1 MTIFSITLSNTF
13 VRTNQSY
20 VCILTKYTSRTEA
33 RKACSKMQ
41 FSYAILAVQALNER
55 FAEEKLD
62 VVTYLAVRS
71 EYLEHPL
78 IATADINHTIE
89 SVGFELTWSNYPS
102 SRKHPLFDLIVLRF
116 KRSIGHRFE
125 KQDFFNTYLANIDP
139 VEFVERT
146 WSKPRDFV
154 RFFKC
159 ASKLY
164 PNKTSL
170 SPSQANAVWRNYAQE
185 HGRR

>member
-1 MTIFSITLSNTF
+1 
-13 VRTNQSY
+13 
-20 VCILTKYTSRTEA
+20 
-33 RKACSKMQ
+33 MQ